1 MKVRVLET
9 RRLGCAAVAAVAA
22 FAVACGPHPQGKEGK
37 IEDLYADPEA
47 DGEST
52 PLSSASLTVEKIET
66 ELPVQVDEY
75 KIGPNDILNI
85 VVLEHE
91 ELSSI
96 RDFNKGIVG
105 TVVKK
110 DGFIY
115 VPIIGKVQAAGYTV
129 QEFQEVLQ
137 EHLRKFVVDP
147 QLSVDILK
155 YESQKFYV
163 LGFVKE
169 PGAFPVNGNTRLLEA
184 IGLTKGVLPEG
195 AIDRGYFVRGRSLLP
210 IDLADLLLRGDTSR
224 NVYMQDGDLVY
235 IPSGKDQKVYVLGE
249 VVRPGAVPLDN
260 GRLSLAQAIA
270 EVGGILPVEARKRSI
285 KLIRGSWQEPT
296 VYTLKYDTILET
308 GDQIILRAGDRI
320 VVAPTGLTQLSR
332 YMQQILPLL
341 TGGDTSLDIAGK
353 SKALAE

>member
-1 MKVRVLET
+1 MQLRPLSP
-9 RRLGCAAVAAVAA
+9 RRAGRAVAILAAVLAL
-22 FAVACGPHPQGKEGK
+22 ACGPHPRGKEGK
-37 IEDLYADPEA
+37 IADLYAEPD
-47 DGEST
+47 DGESI
-52 PLSSASLTVEKIET
+52 PLSSKALTVEKIET

-75 KIGPNDILNI
+75 KIGPNDVLNI

-129 QEFQEVLQ
+129 QEFQEVLH

-147 QLSVDILK
+147 QLSVDVLK

-169 PGAFPVNGNTRLLEA
+169 PGAFPVNGNVRLLEA
-184 IGLTKGVLPEG
+184 IGLAKGVLPEG

-224 NVYMQDGDLVY
+224 NIYMQDGDLVY

-249 VVRPGAVPLDN
+249 VREPGAVPIEN
-260 GRLSLAQAIA
+260 GRLSLAQALA
-270 EVGGILPVEARKRSI
+270 EVGGLLPIEARKGSI

-296 VYTLKYDTILET
+296 VYTLKYDTILEE
-308 GDQIILRAGDRI
+308 GDKILLRAGDRI
-320 VVAPTGLTQLSR
+320 VVAPTGLTTLSR

-341 TGGDTSLDIAGK
+341 TGADTSLDIVGK

>member
-1 MKVRVLET
+1 MVAKSHSFGRT
-9 RRLGCAAVAAVAA
+9 GRCAALLAAATA
-22 FAVACGPHPQGKEGK
+22 LACGPHPHGREGK
-37 IEDLYADPEA
+37 IEDLYAEPD
-47 DGEST
+47 DGESI
-52 PLSSASLTVEKIET
+52 PLSSKALTVETIET
-66 ELPVQVDEY
+66 ELPPQLDEY
-75 KIGPNDILNI
+75 KIGPNDVLNI
-85 VVLEHE
+85 VVLQHE

-96 RDFNKGIVG
+96 RDFNRGIVG

-137 EHLRKFVVDP
+137 EHLRKYVVDP
-147 QLSVDILK
+147 QLSVDILR

-184 IGLTKGVLPEG
+184 IGLAKGVLPEG
-195 AIDRGYFVRGRSLLP
+195 SLDRAYFVRGRSLLP
-210 IDLADLLLRGDTSR
+210 INLADLLLRGNTSR
-224 NVYMQDGDLVY
+224 NVYMMDGDLVY

-249 VVRPGAVPLDN
+249 VREPGAVPIEN

-270 EVGGILPVEARKRSI
+270 EVGGLLPVEAAEGRI

-296 VYTLKYDTILET
+296 VYTLKYDTILEE
-308 GDQIILRAGDRI
+308 GDKILLRAGDRI
-320 VVAPTGLTQLSR
+320 VVAPTGLTTLSR
-332 YMQQILPLL
+332 YMTQILPLL
-341 TGGDTSLDIAGK
+341 TGADTSLDIAT
-353 SKALAE
+353 KAKAMGQ